1 MSEHNKILVP
11 VDYSPQSLI
20 ALEQAAN
27 LAKVFNAE
35 ITILKVAETGGVAG
49 FFSSKHMDEF
59 TTALE
64 VQLKDFVA
72 EQVKKLGVAMNAILR
87 RGKVYDEIVE
97 TAEEIKATFIV
108 MGTSGSESGMKR
120 FIGSNALRVVR
131 SSKIPVITIK
141 GQHHRKG
148 CQNIILPLDLTK
160 ETKEKVGKA
169 IEFAKRFGSTVR
181 VVSVLFT
188 SDEFIV
194 NRLTRQLD
202 QVKKF
207 IEKSAVECSAEII
220 KSTKGSESLAEV
232 IIDYAN
238 KAKGDLVIIMTQQ
251 ENDYTEYFIG
261 SSAQEIIN
269 HSDIPVLSIIPSPS
283 KDTTVFTPY

>member
-1 MSEHNKILVP
+1 
-11 VDYSPQSLI
+11 
-20 ALEQAAN
+20 
-27 LAKVFNAE
+27 
-35 ITILKVAETGGVAG
+35 
-49 FFSSKHMDEF
+49 
-59 TTALE
+59 
-64 VQLKDFVA
+64 
-72 EQVKKLGVAMNAILR
+72 
-87 RGKVYDEIVE
+87 
-97 TAEEIKATFIV
+97 

-131 SSKIPVITIK
+131 SSKIPVISIK

-160 ETKEKVGKA
+160 ETKEKVNKA
-169 IEFAKRFGSTVR
+169 IEFAKRFGSTIR

-251 ENDYTEYFIG
+251 ETDYTEYFIG

-283 KDTTVFTPY
+283 KDTSVFTPY

>member
-1 MSEHNKILVP
+1 MSEKNKILVP
-11 VDYSPQSLI
+11 VDFSAQSLI

-35 ITILKVAETGGVAG
+35 IVILRVAETSGVSS
-49 FFSSKHMDEF
+49 FFSTKHMDEF
-59 TTALE
+59 MAASE
-64 VQLKDFVA
+64 IQLKEFAA
-72 EQVKKLGVAMNAILR
+72 EHQKKTGVKMSPVVKK
-87 RGKVYDEIVE
+87 GKVYTEIVE
-97 TAEEIKATFIV
+97 TAEEIKATIIV
-108 MGTSGSESGMKR
+108 MGTNGADSGRKR

-131 SSKIPVITIK
+131 ESNIPVITIK

-160 ETKEKVGKA
+160 ETKEKVNTA
-169 IEFAKRFGSTVR
+169 IEFARRFGSTIR

-207 IEKSAVECSAEII
+207 IEKSALECSAEII
-220 KSTKGSESLAEV
+220 KSTKGSETLAEV

-238 KAKGDLVIIMTQQ
+238 KSKGDLIIIMTQQ
-251 ENDYTEYFIG
+251 ETEYTSYFIG
-261 SSAQEIIN
+261 SAAQEVIN
-269 HSDIPVLSIIPSPS
+269 NSDIPVLSIIPQPS
-283 KDTTVFTPY
+283 KDTMIFTPY

>member
-1 MSEHNKILVP
+1 MSEHNRILVP

-35 ITILKVAETGGVAG
+35 LTILKIAET
-49 FFSSKHMDEF
+49 SSVTSFLSTKHMDEF
-59 TTALE
+59 SAALE
-64 VQLKDFVA
+64 VQLKDFTA
-72 EQVKKLGVAMNAILR
+72 DQVKKYGVAMTPLLKK
-87 RGKVYDEIVE
+87 GKVYEAVVE

-131 SSKIPVITIK
+131 ESKIPVITIK

-169 IEFAKRFGSTVR
+169 IEFAKRFGSTIR

-207 IEKSAVECSAEII
+207 IEKASVECSAEII
-220 KSTKGSESLAEV
+220 KSTKGNESLAEV
-232 IIDYAN
+232 IIDYGN

-261 SSAQEIIN
+261 SSAQGIIN
-269 HSDIPVLSIIPSPS
+269 HSDIPVLSIIPQPS